1 MLSSSHIWRF
11 IGYQHIHCRWLPAY
25 AGMTKHIE
33 NYKYMYIKV
42 TGQGSDLVMLHGW
55 SMHSAVW
62 HDLAD
67 SLARHF
73 TLHLVDLPGHG
84 QSDWQPDT
92 LELNTLIN
100 NLANELPETAY
111 WLGWSLGGLISIAFA
126 DSFADRVEKLILM
139 SATPC
144 FVQATDW
151 RFAMD
156 QSVFKAFSNNL
167 EDDQTATLQRFLLL
181 QARGSQYSRDTIRQL
196 MQKLSSEKPPVA
208 EALQAG
214 LKLLIEIDLRSQ
226 FSTLQCPV
234 KMILGDRDRLI
245 PKQMLDDAKLLNTKL
260 ETSLLAGAGHAPF
273 IAQAAQCQHEIE
285 QFINE

>member
-1 MLSSSHIWRF
+1 
-11 IGYQHIHCRWLPAY
+11 
-25 AGMTKHIE
+25 MTDF
-33 NYKYMYIKV
+33 MYIKII
-42 TGQGSDLVMLHGW
+42 GQGPDLVMLHGW

-62 HDLAD
+62 HDLAA
-67 SLARHF
+67 SLAGRF

-84 QSDWQPDT
+84 QSDWQPDALT
-92 LELNTLIN
+92 LNTLIN
-100 NLANELPETAY
+100 DLANELPETAY

-151 RFAMD
+151 HNAMD

-167 EDDQTATLQRFLLL
+167 KDDQAATLQRFLLL
-181 QARGSQYSRDTIRQL
+181 QAAGSPHSRAIIRQL
-196 MQKLSSEKPPVA
+196 TQQLSSAKPPVA

-234 KMILGDRDRLI
+234 KMILGERDRLI
-245 PKQMLDDAKLLNTKL
+245 PQQMLDDAKLLNPKL
-260 ETSLLAGAGHAPF
+260 ATSLLAGVGHAPF
-273 IAQAAQCQHEIE
+273 ITQLAQCQHEIE
-285 QFINE
+285 QFING